1 MFKSLDLLLH
11 SEARARR
18 YLIEKSWQ
26 KKRRFCIR
34 CRSKKVYRL
43 ADKRYR
49 CARCGYTFQEF
60 AGRWIAELKISAA
73 QWLWTLKLFEL
84 EVSYN
89 RIADEIG
96 ISYPTV
102 LKAIRLIR
110 YAILQQYLGAKP
122 RSAESVWHG
131 ILVESLGRAPAPAGN
146 RGNGLVF
153 SVEERNGTIDVA
165 PVHNLSRATLLRN
178 NLAMNRLGQ
187 VVYVAPY
194 EKSRALMFWGGR
206 RFASRRILSAGRTA
220 AKTGLVEDFLV
231 FTRERFARLPR
242 ISEQQFPLYLM
253 EMKFRYDHRNRHLFD
268 LLASAI
274 AQLVP
279 SR

>member
-1 MFKSLDLLLH
+1 MFKSLELLSQ

-18 YLIEKSWQ
+18 YLIEKSWKE
-26 KKRRFCIR
+26 KKRFCIR
-34 CRSKKVYRL
+34 CGSRKIYRL

-84 EVSYN
+84 EVTPD
-89 RIADEIG
+89 RIADEVG

-110 YAILQQYLGAKP
+110 SALLQQYLSAKP
-122 RSAESVWHG
+122 RNNAEAVWQAV
-131 ILVESLGRAPAPAGN
+131 LTESLRRAPVSGRS
-146 RGNGLVF
+146 RGNGLIF
-153 SVEERNGTIDVA
+153 SVGERNGTIDIA
-165 PVHNLSRATLLRN
+165 PAHNLSRAALRKS
-178 NLAMNRLGQ
+178 NLAMTRVGQ
-187 VVYVAPY
+187 VSYVMQH
-194 EKSRALMFWGGR
+194 EQSQALILWGGR
-206 RFASRRILSAGRTA
+206 QTISARPLGSARARGRAGAVEAFLMFVGSRLAGS
-220 AKTGLVEDFLV
+220 
-231 FTRERFARLPR
+231 R
-242 ISEQQFPLYLM
+242 ISEQQFPLHLI
-253 EMKFRYDHRNRHLFD
+253 EMKFRYEHRKRRLFD
-268 LLASAI
+268 LLAGAI